1 MFGLILC
8 VLVTLAA
15 CVNCKHAC
23 LSVCC
28 HVCHVK
34 AAVIRQRWSDRQE
47 KDELINHLSHC
58 AAGNR
63 ESTSCQENRSGTGPR
78 APSFTS
84 DRKEKP

>member
-1 MFGLILC
+1 MFGLILR

-23 LSVCC
+23 LRVCC

-34 AAVIRQRWSDRQE
+34 AAVIRQRRSDRQE

-78 APSFTS
+78 ASSFTS